1 MDQTDVQGMYDWK
14 KKISVTKRVFLNGR
28 LAIRKSEKCF
38 PLINKNM
45 QILYSYIIFLNN
57 YIFVNL

>member
-45 QILYSYIIFLNN
+45 QILYGYISF
-57 YIFVNL
+57 

>member
-28 LAIRKSEKCF
+28 LAIHNSEKCF

-45 QILYSYIIFLNN
+45 QISYG
-57 YIFVNL
+57 YISF